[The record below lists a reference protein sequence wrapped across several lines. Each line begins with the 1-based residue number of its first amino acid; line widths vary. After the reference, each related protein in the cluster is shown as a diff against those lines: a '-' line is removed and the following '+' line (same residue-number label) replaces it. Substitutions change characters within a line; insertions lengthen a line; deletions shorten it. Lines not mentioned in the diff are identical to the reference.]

1 MKKVF
6 ICTSLIVSIIGFAQ
20 EHFSGIN
27 TSKRVGILNANIN
40 PAELNNLS
48 SDFEA
53 SVFNLSTNIS
63 NNKITFDQLIK
74 GNNFED
80 NFFSGTIPSNIRL
93 DVLLNGPSFALK
105 HKKWAFGLVTSA
117 NIKLNAI
124 DINNSFGRAV
134 TNSFEGSGIA
144 INAPENQRINAIS
157 WGEIGLIASR
167 NIVDTDSHK
176 FNIGATFKFIFPGSY
191 VNLGVSNLKGT
202 VSNSI
207 IDETLLLSATANVN
221 IAYSGNLAD
230 NYSDSSNYSN
240 LFAGG
245 FNGFGSE
252 LGLNYQFK
260 ESKSENNNSNG
271 YKLNT
276 GLSFRN
282 IGSLTFNSN
291 NNVSTDYSLNIQGL
305 ESLNLSQFDNTESII
320 DIEETLINSGYLTVQ
335 NTSKDF
341 KIKLP
346 AVINAYID
354 YHIHNKWYISAYT
367 QQKISND
374 SENDFSTIQNII
386 TVTPRFSG
394 KNYEIYVPL
403 SQNEVSD
410 FTTGF
415 GFRLGGF
422 FMGSSSIITA
432 ILNNSTQADAYL
444 GFRFGI

>member
-6 ICTSLIVSIIGFAQ
+6 ISTALLIGIIGVAQ

-48 SDFEA
+48 SDFEV
-53 SVFNLSTNIS
+53 SVFNFSTNIS
-63 NNKITFDQLIK
+63 NNKITFNELVNGSNI
-74 GNNFED
+74 ED
-80 NFFSGTIPSNIRL
+80 KFFTGTDPANIRL
-93 DVLLNGPSFALK
+93 DVLINGPSFAMK
-105 HKKWAFGLVTSA
+105 YKKWGFGLFSSA
-117 NIKLNAI
+117 NVKTNAI
-124 DINNSFGRAV
+124 DVDVNLGDAL
-134 TNSFEGSGIA
+134 TNSFVGSAA
-144 INAPENQRINAIS
+144 INSNYNQRLNAAT
-157 WGEIGLIASR
+157 WGEIGLAASR
-167 NIVDTDSHK
+167 NILDSEKHR
-176 FNIGATFKFIFPGSY
+176 FNVGATIKFLFPGSY
-191 VNLGVSNLKGT
+191 MNLGVSNLKGT
-202 VSNSI
+202 ITNTFGDI
-207 IDETLLLSATANVN
+207 NLTNATANVN
-221 IAYSGNLAD
+221 ISYSGSLAD
-230 NYSDSSNYSN
+230 NYTDSSNYSK

-245 FNGFGSE
+245 LNGFGAE
-252 LGLNYQFK
+252 IGVNYQLK
-260 ESKSENNNSNG
+260 EPKTDESSSNG
-271 YKLNT
+271 YKLNA

-282 IGSLTFNSN
+282 MGTMSFKSE
-291 NNVSTDYSLNIQGL
+291 NNVATDYNLEIQGF
-305 ESLNLSQFDNTESII
+305 EALNLNQFDGSESIT
-320 DIEETLINSGYLTVQ
+320 DIETILVNSGYLTVE

-346 AVINAYID
+346 AVINAYVD

-367 QQKISND
+367 QQKLADD
-374 SENDFSTIQNII
+374 SENDFTTIQNVI

-394 KNYEIYVPL
+394 KHYEVYVPF

-432 ILNNSTQADAYL
+432 VINDSTQADIYL